1 MSSSE
6 PTAPVERTVLV
17 VDDSAFMRRVI
28 AELVDGC
35 PGFRTVGTARDGLE
49 AVQLVHTLAPDVVTL
64 DVAMPV
70 LDGLQALGYIM
81 SEAPRPVVMLS
92 AGGGGVGEGEALT
105 VRALELGAVDFVP
118 KPSGAISL
126 DLPAVRDRLHAALRA
141 AACTNLGG
149 VRVLARPARAA
160 ARGETRPTR
169 PVDGPAARAAARVV
183 VVAVSTGG
191 PSALAQVLPALA
203 RDLDAAVLVAQHMPP
218 GFTESLAR
226 RLDALCA
233 MRVTEARH
241 GETLRA
247 GRVYLARGGAHL
259 RVGRDESGLPVAV
272 VDESAAVWGVRPA
285 ADLLF
290 ASAAEQFGAA
300 TLGVVL
306 TGMGRDGAEGLR
318 AVRAAGG
325 RAVVQ
330 DRASSVVYGM
340 PHAALELAGADRVV
354 PLADVARAIGEL
366 AAALPVRSA
375 A

>member
-1 MSSSE
+1 M
-6 PTAPVERTVLV
+6 LV

-28 AELVDGC
+28 SEMVDAC
-35 PGFRTVGTARDGLE
+35 PGFRTVGTARDGAQAL
-49 AVQLVHTLAPDVVTL
+49 QLVHALDPDVVTL

-92 AGGGGVGEGEALT
+92 AGADTIDGASPT

-126 DLPAVRDRLHAALRA
+126 DFGAVRERLHGALRA

-149 VRVLARPARAA
+149 VRVLARPVLAAHSGAQRQEQA
-160 ARGETRPTR
+160 AR
-169 PVDGPAARAAARVV
+169 RVV

-191 PSALAQVLPALA
+191 PSALAQVLPALPP
-203 RDLDAAVLVAQHMPP
+203 DLDAAVLVAQHMPP
-218 GFTESLAR
+218 GFTASLAR
-226 RLDALCA
+226 RLDSLSA
-233 MRVTEARH
+233 MRVTEVEG
-241 GETLRA
+241 GETLVG

-259 RVGRDESGLPVAV
+259 RVARGGRDGAPPVAAL
-272 VDESAAVWGVRPA
+272 DEGAPVWGVRPS

-290 ASAAEQFGAA
+290 ASAVEHFGAA

-306 TGMGRDGAEGLR
+306 TGMGRDGAEGLA
-318 AVRAAGG
+318 AVRLAGG
-325 RAVVQ
+325 RALVQ

-340 PHAALELAGADRVV
+340 PHAALERAGADRVL
-354 PLADVARAIGEL
+354 PLRDVARAIVEL
-366 AAALPVRSA
+366 VAELPERAA
-375 A
+375 